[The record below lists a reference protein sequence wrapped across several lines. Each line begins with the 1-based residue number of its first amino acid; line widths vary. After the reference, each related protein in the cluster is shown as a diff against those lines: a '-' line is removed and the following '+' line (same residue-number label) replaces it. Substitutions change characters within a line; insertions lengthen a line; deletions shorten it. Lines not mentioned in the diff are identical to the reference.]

1 MKKSVGIGFL
11 VAFSLFLMSPAMM
24 IGWFHLDQAAIAAN
38 HCVNQN
44 QPELECKGRCYLTA
58 QLAQN
63 LPTDPL
69 EDETALP
76 IEVLVIPFFDSHS
89 EIKVMSP
96 DTIQINGV
104 ELRVIAHSAHLFRL
118 FRPPRTTG

>member
-11 VAFSLFLMSPAMM
+11 VAFSLFLLSPAMM
-24 IGWFHLDQAAIAAN
+24 IGWFQLDQDAIAAS
-38 HCVNQN
+38 HCVNQD
-44 QPELECKGRCYLTA
+44 QPQLECNGRCHLTSH
-58 QLAQN
+58 LAQS
-63 LPTDPL
+63 LPVDPV

-89 EIKVMSP
+89 EIKVISP
-96 DTIQINGV
+96 DTIQIIGV